1 MARVSLFHVVE
12 GDILEDD
19 IIINDAL
26 IFGTETVL
34 TKERIGLLK
43 ELKVKSVVIENH
55 QPEILS
61 ESEIFENIDERFDY
75 VKNSPVMS
83 KIESWV
89 IEKISNSGAADETTN
104 R

>member
-12 GDILEDD
+12 GDIIDDD
-19 IIINDAL
+19 IIINEAL
-26 IFGTETVL
+26 IFGSGTVL
-34 TKERIGLLK
+34 TKDRIELLK
-43 ELKVKSVVIENH
+43 DLNVKSVDIERH
-55 QPEILS
+55 RPEFLS
-61 ESEIFENIDERFDY
+61 EPEIFENIEERFSY

-89 IEKISNSGAADETTN
+89 IDKISNTGTNDETSN

>member
-12 GDILEDD
+12 GDIIEDD
-19 IIINDAL
+19 IIINEAF
-26 IFGTETVL
+26 IFGSGTVL
-34 TKERIGLLK
+34 TKERIELLK
-43 ELKVKSVVIENH
+43 DLNVKSVGIESH
-55 QPEILS
+55 RPEFLS
-61 ESEIFENIDERFDY
+61 EPEIFENIDERFGY

-89 IEKISNSGAADETTN
+89 IDKISNTGTNDETSN

>member
-12 GDILEDD
+12 GDILVDD
-19 IIINDAL
+19 IVIGAAL
-26 IFGTETVL
+26 IFGAGTVL

-43 ELKVKSVVIENH
+43 ELKAGSVDIESH

-61 ESEIFENIDERFDY
+61 DPELEENIDERFEY
-75 VKNSPVMS
+75 VKNSTVMN
-83 KIESWV
+83 KIETWV
-89 IEKISNSGAADETTN
+89 LAKISKTGAADETSD